1 MILRS
6 ATRSFSGA
14 PAASSSIGWQTILLA
29 MAPALMALP
38 VKAESS
44 ATATPPELGRW
55 VTGSGNLEVEIAP
68 CGDKLCGTVVKVL
81 ANHSM
86 SKAGAEMVPADSRP
100 ALGMQILTGFSAGGS
115 GERDGHIYNRENG
128 KTYDCLMALQT
139 PDALKIRPYVLM
151 SWFGKTQIWHR
162 VGSDLSQR

>member
-14 PAASSSIGWQTILLA
+14 PAASSSMGWRMALLA
-29 MAPALMALP
+29 MAPALMMMPAQ
-38 VKAESS
+38 AEPSAATTSS
-44 ATATPPELGRW
+44 ELGRW
-55 VTGSGNLEVEIAP
+55 VTGNGNLEVEIAA

-100 ALGMQILTGFSAGGS
+100 ALGMQILTDFSASGS
-115 GERDGHIYNRENG
+115 GEHDGRIYNRENG
-128 KTYDCLMALQT
+128 KTYDCLMAMQT
-139 PDALKIRPYVLM
+139 PDELKIRPYVVM

-162 VGSDLSQR
+162 VGSDVSQR